1 MKRITIIPIMGEKII
16 VSVIPKEIRSSI
28 MEKIGLI
35 NPAVKTEDIP
45 LRLIVV
51 NWNPPVI
58 KTPLVTDN
66 IHCNPGEKSLKHEA
80 ESIVP
85 AMIEVGVANI
95 SNKLSTQGIKFPK
108 ISIIAAKKST
118 EITQSLP
125 IQFQLVSSWTN
136 SALYNKPYKRGGINI
151 LNPQAADRPIAKII
165 ETNRV

>member
-95 SNKLSTQGIKFPK
+95 SNRLSTQGIKFPK

-136 SALYNKPYKRGGINI
+136 SALYNTPYKRGGINI
-151 LNPQAADRPIAKII
+151 LNPQAADRPIAKNI

>member
-136 SALYNKPYKRGGINI
+136 SALYNTPYKRGGINI
-151 LNPQAADRPIAKII
+151 LNPQAADRPIAKNI

>member
-1 MKRITIIPIMGEKII
+1 MGEKII

-85 AMIEVGVANI
+85 AIIEVGVANI

-108 ISIIAAKKST
+108 ISIIAAIKST
-118 EITQSLP
+118 ATTQSLP
-125 IQFQLVSSWTN
+125 IQFQFVSNWTN
-136 SALYNKPYKRGGINI
+136 SALYNKPYVRGGINI
-151 LNPQAADRPIAKII
+151 LNPQAADRPIAKNI
-165 ETNRV
+165 ETKRV

>member
-95 SNKLSTQGIKFPK
+95 SNRLSTQGIKFPK

-136 SALYNKPYKRGGINI
+136 SALYNTPYKRGGINI
-151 LNPQAADRPIAKII
+151 LNPQAADRPIAKNM

>member
-1 MKRITIIPIMGEKII
+1 M
-16 VSVIPKEIRSSI
+16 
-28 MEKIGLI
+28 
-35 NPAVKTEDIP
+35 KTEDIP

-85 AMIEVGVANI
+85 AIIEVGVANM

-108 ISIIAAKKST
+108 ISIIVAIKST
-118 EITQSLP
+118 ATTQSLP
-125 IQFQLVSSWTN
+125 IQFQLVSNWTN
-136 SALYNKPYKRGGINI
+136 SALYSKPYVRGGINI
-151 LNPQAADRPIAKII
+151 LNPQAADRPIAKNI
-165 ETNRV
+165 ETKRV

>member
-1 MKRITIIPIMGEKII
+1 MGEKII

-28 MEKIGLI
+28 MEKIGFA
-35 NPAVKTEDIP
+35 NPPVKTEDIP

-58 KTPLVTDN
+58 KIPLVTDN
-66 IHCNPGEKSLKHEA
+66 IHCNPGEIPLKHEA
-80 ESIVP
+80 ESTVP
-85 AMIEVGVANI
+85 AIIEVGVANI

-118 EITQSLP
+118 ATTQSLP
-125 IQFQLVSSWTN
+125 IQFQLVSNWTN
-136 SALYNKPYKRGGINI
+136 SALYSKPYVRGGINT
-151 LNPQAADRPIAKII
+151 LNPQAADRPIAKNI

>member
-1 MKRITIIPIMGEKII
+1 MGEKII

-28 MEKIGLI
+28 MEKIGLA
-35 NPAVKTEDIP
+35 NPPVKTEDIP

-66 IHCNPGEKSLKHEA
+66 IHCNPGEISLKHEA

-85 AMIEVGVANI
+85 AIIEAGVANI

-118 EITQSLP
+118 ATTQSLP
-125 IQFQLVSSWTN
+125 IQFQLVSNWTN
-136 SALYNKPYKRGGINI
+136 SALYSKLYVRGGINT
-151 LNPQAADRPIAKII
+151 LNPQAADRPIAKNI
-165 ETNRV
+165 EINRV